1 MYKPQVKNLGFYC
14 QTSQEIGMDKK
25 KVSPAG
31 GSIRGKLIL
40 IMLLVCGIPVLII
53 GMINYTNTIK
63 EAVKNAEDQ
72 NLKQAMIVDEYLISM
87 TDRNLRCLDA
97 VASNPFT
104 REFLK
109 SPEDG
114 MEEMTEYLQEVDAS
128 LDDGNSTA
136 VTGTA
141 GYQLARSS
149 GDCVDISGREYFRT
163 AMSGDRCVSDIIVS
177 SSSQTRII
185 VPAVP
190 VKDRETGDVIGVAQ
204 RNVNLDV
211 LGESLSG
218 LIEGTGTVYIA
229 DEDGNLI
236 CHSEKIVPISAPPDM
251 SGSRFFLM
259 SKEADTGSFI
269 DTEEGSKRILSYVK
283 DPSTGWIIVA
293 STAYDDIM
301 SPAYRQAAKTVFVCL
316 FIFIMVA
323 LLSVFISGY
332 FTGPLIDISEK
343 LDLLASGKFSDVEKY
358 TDRND
363 EFGMMARSTK
373 TLMTRLS
380 DIVDGI
386 KRISSNVHVSASA
399 LADSTHQIG
408 DTTGS
413 VSQSIKGMARGAQ
426 SQAEETHQG
435 TDSIRDM
442 SQAIDALKGSAD
454 SLGGTVEEMSR
465 ESKTSAE
472 HLEKLGKVSFGVSED
487 VEMITEKI
495 DATSRAVDAINE
507 KIDTINAVSAQTN
520 LLSLNAA
527 IEAARAG
534 EAGKGFAVVA
544 DEVGKLALQSSDCA
558 DEIRLEMKKLLKA
571 SKEAVDQSREVQ
583 ESIRAQQEVI
593 ELTVQSINNLISGI
607 EDTVEKVQDISREAG
622 VCEGSKDAIVSAVDA
637 LSDLSEQNAE
647 NSRDTS
653 SVMDELDHTVNGLA
667 DSADTLRKT
676 AEDLS
681 RNIGF
686 FG

>member
-1 MYKPQVKNLGFYC
+1 
-14 QTSQEIGMDKK
+14 MDKK
-25 KVSPAG
+25 RSRSGG

-53 GMINYTNTIK
+53 GMIDYKNTIK

-72 NLKQAMIVDEYLISM
+72 NLKQALIVDEYLISM

-109 SPEDG
+109 SPDDG
-114 MEEMTEYLQEVDAS
+114 MEEMMGYLREVDAS

-136 VTGTA
+136 VTGTS
-141 GYQLARSS
+141 GYQLARSN
-149 GDCVDISGREYFRT
+149 GDCVDISQREYYRK
-163 AMSGDRCVSDIIVS
+163 AMNGESNVSDIIVS

-190 VKDRETGDVIGVAQ
+190 VKDRETGEVIGVAQ
-204 RNVNLDV
+204 RNVNLDA

-218 LIEGTGTVYIA
+218 LIEGTGMVYIA
-229 DEDGNLI
+229 GSDGRLI
-236 CHSEKIVPISAPPDM
+236 CHSEKIIPIDAPVDM
-251 SGSRFFLM
+251 SGSRFFGL
-259 SKEADTGSFI
+259 SKESDTGSFI
-269 DTEEGSKRILSYVK
+269 DDEEGSKRILSYVK

-293 STAYDDIM
+293 STEYDDIM
-301 SPAYRQAAKTVFVCL
+301 SPAYRQAAKTVCVCL
-316 FIFIMVA
+316 VIFVPVA
-323 LLSVFISGY
+323 LLSVFISRY
-332 FTGPLIDISEK
+332 FTDPLIDISKK
-343 LDLLASGKFSDVEKY
+343 LDLLASGQFSSVERY
-358 TDRND
+358 TERND

-373 TLMTRLS
+373 TLMTRLF
-380 DIVDGI
+380 DIVEGI
-386 KRISSNVHVSASA
+386 RSISSNVHVSATA
-399 LADSTHQIG
+399 LADSTRRIEG
-408 DTTGS
+408 TTGS
-413 VSQSIKGMARGAQ
+413 VSESIKDMVRDAR

-435 TDSIRDM
+435 TDSIQGM
-442 SQAIDALKGSAD
+442 SQSIDVLKGSAE
-454 SLGGTVEEMSR
+454 SLGETVEKMNR
-465 ESKTSAE
+465 ESKTSVE
-472 HLEKLGKVSFGVSED
+472 YLEKLGKVSAGVSDD
-487 VEMITEKI
+487 VAMITEKI

-534 EAGKGFAVVA
+534 EAGKGFTVVA

-558 DEIRLEMKKLLKA
+558 DDIRLEMKKLLKA

-583 ESIRAQQEVI
+583 DSIRAQQEVI
-593 ELTVQSINNLISGI
+593 GLTVQSINNLLSGI
-607 EDTVEKVQDISREAG
+607 EDTVEKVQDISREAA
-622 VCEGSKDAIVSAVDA
+622 VCEGSKDAIISAVEA
-637 LSDLSEQNAE
+637 LSDISEQNAAS
-647 NSRDTS
+647 SRDTS

-681 RNIGF
+681 KNIGF